1 MLKHGSIIW
10 AGKSS
15 QDLGI
20 VIEKAPNIS
29 RPARKF
35 TTYTIPGRSGDI
47 IEPQNAWSNYIQSY
61 SIWAGGY
68 TDGSAQLSMSAISA
82 WLLSPQGYQRLE
94 DNFEPDIFREA
105 YFAGPI
111 EAEDILSQVGKCEI
125 QFNCKPQRYLKIG
138 EKTKTCSSGDVIFN
152 PTQFEAKP
160 LIKVY
165 GSGNASISINGST
178 LTITG
183 MTDYLYIDCE
193 TMDIYRQTSENK
205 NSLVSGQFPTLAPE
219 SNTIVYTNL
228 SSVEITPRYFI
239 I

>member
-20 VIEKAPNIS
+20 VIEKAPTIS

-47 IEPQNAWSNYIQSY
+47 IEPQDAWSNYTQSY

-82 WLLSPQGYQRLE
+82 WLLSPKGYQRLE
-94 DNFEPDIFREA
+94 DNFEPDIYREA
-105 YFAGPI
+105 YFVGPI

-125 QFNCKPQRYLKIG
+125 QFNCKPQRYLKLG
-138 EKTKTCSSGDVIFN
+138 EKRKTYSSGDVIFN

-160 LIKVY
+160 LITVY
-165 GSGNASISINGST
+165 GSGNGSITINGST

-183 MTDYLYIDCE
+183 MTDYLNIDCE
-193 TMDIYRQTSENK
+193 TMDVYRQTSENR
-205 NSLVSGQFPTLAPE
+205 NSLVSGTFPTIAPE
-219 SNTIVYTNL
+219 SNTIVYNNL
-228 SSVEITPRYFI
+228 SSVEIIPRYYSI
-239 I
+239 